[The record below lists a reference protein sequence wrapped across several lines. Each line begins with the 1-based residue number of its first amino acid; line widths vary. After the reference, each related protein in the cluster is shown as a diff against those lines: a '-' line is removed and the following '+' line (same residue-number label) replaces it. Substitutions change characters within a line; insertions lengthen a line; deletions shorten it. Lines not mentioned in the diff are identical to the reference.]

1 MPTNLP
7 PDYYEI
13 EKRFREAETTEE
25 KIELLQEM
33 YSVVPKHKGT
43 DHLRADLRRKLA
55 KLKEEAQSHKSASK
69 RDNAFRVPK
78 AGAGQVVMVGPT
90 NVGKSALM
98 GALTGEDV

>member
-13 EKRFREAETTEE
+13 EKRFRVAETTEE

-43 DHLRADLRRKLA
+43 DHLPAPQARQTQPGSSARNERR
-55 KLKEEAQSHKSASK
+55 H
-69 RDNAFRVPK
+69 DHAFRIPE
-78 AGAGQVVMVGPT
+78 AGAGRMRGWAI
-90 NVGKSALM
+90 S
-98 GALTGEDV
+98 TGNSWLL